1 MARLTS
7 KVKAIDDSLY
17 IKHVFV
23 NPNDIRRKSLVL
35 LLHEVYVKATS
46 HYHGW
51 IIFGTAVNK
60 PHLLANEQT
69 DLFLDAIEN
78 AGENNFAGI
87 CDGNSV
93 NQGLF
98 VMFNIIELWH
108 STDDMFLVLDYVYLI
123 KNISNNWIT
132 ESYLELEF
140 HADGKKNGLMLKHCT
155 ILKQNQTVKSPKRI
169 EVPRRH
175 VNFQKD
181 VYKMY
186 ETFL

>member
-7 KVKAIDDSLY
+7 KVKSIDDSLY

-46 HYHGW
+46 DYHGW

-60 PHLLANEQT
+60 SHLLANEQT
-69 DLFLDAIEN
+69 DLFIDAAIES

-87 CDGNSV
+87 CDRNSV

-98 VMFNIIELWH
+98 VMFNTTELWH
-108 STDDMFLVLDYVYLI
+108 STDGMFLVLDYVY
-123 KNISNNWIT
+123 
-132 ESYLELEF
+132 
-140 HADGKKNGLMLKHCT
+140 
-155 ILKQNQTVKSPKRI
+155 
-169 EVPRRH
+169 
-175 VNFQKD
+175 
-181 VYKMY
+181 
-186 ETFL
+186 